1 METVITRKCCTALRA
16 TECDLLSDGGELE
29 LIDNRCRR
37 VSDILYTC
45 ACGCCIHSGMSR
57 ASFSHMSQPSSQTRF
72 FNIWRSCDV
81 LSSASAWNQVSFFK
95 NSDLVF
101 TLSLLHQLFRDCL
114 HTSLSLRIHHAWI
127 HSCSHRCSSTWV
139 YNMHS
144 RTELTWERLNIAC
157 SLS

>member
-1 METVITRKCCTALRA
+1 MLHSTESHRVWSALRW
-16 TECDLLSDGGELE
+16 
-29 LIDNRCRR
+29 RR
-37 VSDILYTC
+37 VGANWQQVQTCFRHTVYTC
-45 ACGCCIHSGMSR
+45 ACGCYIHSGMSH

-72 FNIWRSCDV
+72 FNIWCSCDV
-81 LSSASAWNQVSFFK
+81 LSSASAGYQVSLFFK
-95 NSDLVF
+95 SSDLVF

-139 YNMHS
+139 CNMHS

>member
-1 METVITRKCCTALRA
+1 MLHSTESHRVWSALRW
-16 TECDLLSDGGELE
+16 
-29 LIDNRCRR
+29 RR
-37 VSDILYTC
+37 VGANWQQVQTCFRHTVYIHVHVGATYTPEWATHHSATC
-45 ACGCCIHSGMSR
+45 HNHHLRPDFSTSGAHVMCCH
-57 ASFSHMSQPSSQTRF
+57 QPQRGTR
-72 FNIWRSCDV
+72 S
-81 LSSASAWNQVSFFK
+81 LFFK

-139 YNMHS
+139 CNMHS

>member
-16 TECDLLSDGGELE
+16 TECLLLSDGGELE
-29 LIDNRCRR
+29 LIDSRCRR

-45 ACGCCIHSGMSR
+45 ACGCYIHSGMSR
-57 ASFSHMSQPSSQTRF
+57 ASFSHMSRPSSQTRF

-81 LSSASAWNQVSFFK
+81 LSSASAWNQVSFFFFFFL

-114 HTSLSLRIHHAWI
+114 HTSLSLRIPHA
-127 HSCSHRCSSTWV
+127 
-139 YNMHS
+139 
-144 RTELTWERLNIAC
+144 
-157 SLS
+157 